1 MAFNSRSL
9 ILPDT
14 EQDPWDLLSPVRRNK
29 ARALCTYL
37 LGDGRLHRDGR
48 GVSAQLCDRL
58 VDAGLPL
65 DRYASIIRILHS
77 TQIAMVQFWEPGA
90 GLSDVAIPY
99 KSAMDDAYRSSPPA
113 FAHEQGTWIDFDP
126 RAVPV
131 EQFDIV
137 SELREAGFTHYIC
150 APVRLANGME
160 DSFSFATKS
169 AAGFSAEDIALLR
182 ATFPAISA
190 YHEILVLERILK
202 EVTRMYVGEEPHK
215 RILSGDVHRGEVT
228 RIESAILFA
237 DMRAFTSLTADMS
250 AEDVTALLND
260 YFDCVVPAIET
271 HGGEVL
277 KFMGDGVLAIF
288 REERGA
294 EDACARALQAARKGL
309 VSVSERN
316 ETAKPAFEIGIAL
329 HYGNV
334 AYGNIGS
341 GRRLDYTVV
350 GRDVN
355 LASRIATLCGALDA
369 HLLVS
374 DNFRKLLDPR
384 QFRSAGRHEM
394 KGFSQPMPIFAPVG
408 DGR

>member
-9 ILPDT
+9 TLPEPDR
-14 EQDPWDLLSPVRRNK
+14 DPWSLLSPDRRKK
-29 ARALCTYL
+29 AQALCTYL
-37 LGDGRLHRDGR
+37 LGDGRLQRDGS
-48 GVSAQLCDRL
+48 GASAGLCERL

-77 TQIAMVQFWEPGA
+77 TQIAMVQFWEPGV

-113 FAHEQGTWIDFDP
+113 FAHEHGAWLGFDP
-126 RAVPV
+126 NEIPV
-131 EQFDIV
+131 GQFDIV
-137 SELREAGFTHYIC
+137 SELREAGFQHYIC

-169 AAGFSAEDIALLR
+169 ASGFSAEDIALLR

-190 YHEILVLERILK
+190 CHEILVLERILK

-228 RIESAILFA
+228 RIEAAILFA
-237 DMRAFTSLTADMS
+237 DMRGFTSLTADMA
-250 AEDVTALLND
+250 AEDVTALLNS
-260 YFDCVVPAIET
+260 YFDCIVPAIEEQ
-271 HGGEVL
+271 GGEVL

-294 EDACARALQAARKGL
+294 GDACKRALTAAREGL
-309 VSVSERN
+309 GSVATRN
-316 ETAKPAFEIGIAL
+316 ETADPGFEVGMAL

-334 AYGNIGS
+334 AFGNIGS

-369 HLLVS
+369 RLLVS
-374 DNFRKLLDPR
+374 EGFRDLLEPGD
-384 QFRSAGRHEM
+384 FRSAGRHTM
-394 KGFSQPMPIFAPVG
+394 KGFSEPMAIFEPVD